1 MHESE
6 KWKWSRP
13 CLNQYFLKN
22 VFVFADSGCAGGE
35 FLGLVS
41 LWSLVLCLSS
51 SLRSSSHTFSLA
63 FSGFRGRMRVS
74 CLLCYLEYA
83 EIHQQ
88 DMHDFS
94 RKTES
99 RLQLTYPC
107 ICILWCVCVCVC
119 VYVTGGL
126 ISSCNDGFLFC
137 LLFLFPFFLGRDK
150 FLVYLPFE
158 TLPDL
163 TNLSAYPH
171 LPLITVSSSQ
181 CSPMMTTAESK
192 PSASFHVYP
201 HSQQHDIIW

>member
-1 MHESE
+1 MLKSTSRTCMILAE
-6 KWKWSRP
+6 KQKADCSS
-13 CLNQYFLKN
+13 LIL
-22 VFVFADSGCAGGE
+22 VFASFG
-35 FLGLVS
+35 V
-41 LWSLVLCLSS
+41 
-51 SLRSSSHTFSLA
+51 
-63 FSGFRGRMRVS
+63 
-74 CLLCYLEYA
+74 
-83 EIHQQ
+83 
-88 DMHDFS
+88 
-94 RKTES
+94 
-99 RLQLTYPC
+99 
-107 ICILWCVCVCVC
+107 CVCVCVC

-137 LLFLFPFFLGRDK
+137 LLFFFPFFLGRDK

-201 HSQQHDIIW
+201 HSQQHDII